1 MKFSHNEAAG
11 QDRIEQD
18 AAEWLARLD
27 DGLSGEEQDAYVEWL
42 SKDERHR
49 KAMSLL
55 QWGWGELDRLA
66 GLHLS
71 EHPPLKKSRR
81 PWNRVGSEQAIWY
94 TRYRV
99 SVAAA
104 GLAAAVAISFVS
116 VFLLNRAPVEQQPI
130 QPAYEL
136 MQRLARVDLPDG
148 SVVELNHG
156 ASIKTDY
163 SAEKRLVFL
172 NGGEA
177 NFVVAKDPDRPFV
190 VSVAGIEVEAVGT
203 IFNVKYV
210 GQTVNVIV
218 SEGKVQLNHK
228 EGPIL
233 QDDSREPVP
242 VLTVGQ
248 QAAVTIEKNRPIA
261 SVQNLDEA
269 AFAAALNWQ
278 PRLLRFEAAPLSEI
292 VAGFN
297 RHNQVQLE
305 IEDPELSQM
314 ILTSSF
320 WSDNLEGFV
329 SLMES
334 NFGMR
339 AVWVERERLRLVPN
353 RASPTDL

>member
-11 QDRIEQD
+11 QDRIEQE

-27 DGLSGEEQDAYVEWL
+27 DGLSGEEQDAYIEWL

-71 EHPPLKKSRR
+71 EHPPAEKEPPAPGTGWVQNRR
-81 PWNRVGSEQAIWY
+81 IWY

-163 SAEKRLVFL
+163 SAEKRLVLL

-190 VSVAGIEVEAVGT
+190 VSVAGIEVEGRR
-203 IFNVKYV
+203 
-210 GQTVNVIV
+210 
-218 SEGKVQLNHK
+218 
-228 EGPIL
+228 
-233 QDDSREPVP
+233 DDFQCQVR
-242 VLTVGQ
+242 
-248 QAAVTIEKNRPIA
+248 RP
-261 SVQNLDEA
+261 D
-269 AFAAALNWQ
+269 
-278 PRLLRFEAAPLSEI
+278 RK
-292 VAGFN
+292 
-297 RHNQVQLE
+297 RHCQR
-305 IEDPELSQM
+305 
-314 ILTSSF
+314 
-320 WSDNLEGFV
+320 G
-329 SLMES
+329 
-334 NFGMR
+334 
-339 AVWVERERLRLVPN
+339 
-353 RASPTDL
+353 